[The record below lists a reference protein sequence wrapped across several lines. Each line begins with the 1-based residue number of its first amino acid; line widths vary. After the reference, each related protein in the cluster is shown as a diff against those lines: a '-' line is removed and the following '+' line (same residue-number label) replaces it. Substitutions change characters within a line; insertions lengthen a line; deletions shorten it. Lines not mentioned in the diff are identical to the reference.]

1 MNVTN
6 PRTQA
11 KKGLI
16 SYYKTNG
23 IIALKKH
30 VDVDFYLFIKS
41 LKKKIMKKKCG
52 KVANKKNSNPFGL
65 SISIFLL

>member
-1 MNVTN
+1 VNPN

-11 KKGLI
+11 RKGFI

-30 VDVDFYLFIKS
+30 VDVDLFIFIKI
-41 LKKKIMKKKCG
+41 LKK
-52 KVANKKNSNPFGL
+52 
-65 SISIFLL
+65 